1 MSNSNSAAIRR
12 RVHGPNANAQNPSK
26 TPSLQ
31 KQNDQQGYTLQQI
44 ISNFDTRI
52 SLIEDNMNRPSDAA
66 PGAVV
71 SARESQ
77 PLENTDEIYS
87 ILEEYNARFEMVAN
101 EIAEMKDVLL
111 KLQSFTMDV
120 NKRLHEERIQI
131 LSELDQSIASNTIV
145 NIDNNSELGMNLA
158 ASEHIDDTVAPIG
171 DDTNKDAEPESSATD
186 EVGLTT
192 EESKE

>member
-1 MSNSNSAAIRR
+1 
-12 RVHGPNANAQNPSK
+12 
-26 TPSLQ
+26 
-31 KQNDQQGYTLQQI
+31 
-44 ISNFDTRI
+44 
-52 SLIEDNMNRPSDAA
+52 MNRPSDAA

-158 ASEHIDDTVAPIG
+158 ASEHNDDTVAPIG
-171 DDTNKDAEPESSATD
+171 DDTNKDAAPESSAAD
-186 EVGLTT
+186 EVDLTT